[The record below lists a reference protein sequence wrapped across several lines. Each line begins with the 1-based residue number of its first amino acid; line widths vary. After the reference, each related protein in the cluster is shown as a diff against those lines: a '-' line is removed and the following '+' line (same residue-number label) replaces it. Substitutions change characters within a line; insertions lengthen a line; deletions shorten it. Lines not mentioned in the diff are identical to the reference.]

1 MGSVFLLLKHDVFSF
16 PLFCFPK
23 EIVFNFFFNC
33 CSCGNDPH
41 KLLICSIR
49 TSKKKKKKVQEHY
62 LDSKLKD
69 KRKGHSL
76 NEVSQSGYRDLA
88 STVKMP
94 EVTRE
99 AEWVTCFSQ
108 QRFSASLVGWD
119 VWEALASKGR
129 WSRPVLRL
137 ALSSFLGQGGPCRGQ
152 PPRSTCPAGQR
163 APAAGS
169 VAPSAHLPKC
179 SALREPWG

>member
-23 EIVFNFFFNC
+23 EIVFNFFLTVAPVAMILTNY
-33 CSCGNDPH
+33 SYAPSGLP
-41 KLLICSIR
+41 
-49 TSKKKKKKVQEHY
+49 KKKKKVQEHY

-99 AEWVTCFSQ
+99 AE
-108 QRFSASLVGWD
+108 
-119 VWEALASKGR
+119 
-129 WSRPVLRL
+129 
-137 ALSSFLGQGGPCRGQ
+137 
-152 PPRSTCPAGQR
+152 
-163 APAAGS
+163 
-169 VAPSAHLPKC
+169 
-179 SALREPWG
+179 